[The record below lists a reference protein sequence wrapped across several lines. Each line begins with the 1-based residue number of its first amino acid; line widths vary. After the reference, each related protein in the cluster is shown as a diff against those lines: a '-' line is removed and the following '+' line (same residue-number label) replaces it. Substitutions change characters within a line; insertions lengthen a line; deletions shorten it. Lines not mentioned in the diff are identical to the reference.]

1 MDTLSKAFALILAV
15 LLLYMFPIS
24 ETYERQD
31 DISYIVALNAVTSFV
46 DSARNLGY
54 VSPNMYTDLVQGLEK
69 TGNTYDIVMEHQ
81 HKQYIPVYV
90 YKGESDYQAE
100 HNKRVTA
107 GTRQPTDGTPIFL
120 DRYEVL
126 FNAFPTDD
134 ILKEMFPEYDPAL
147 GDKQP
152 NVLDPDRFYKMS
164 VGDTFKVTVT
174 NTNRTNATVIRDILT
189 GGNTPNER
197 IVIPYGGMVQN
208 EDY

>member
-1 MDTLSKAFALILAV
+1 MDTISKAFALILAV

-31 DISYIVALNAVTSFV
+31 DISYIVALEAVTSFV

-54 VSPNMYTDLVQGLEK
+54 VSPNMYTDMVQALEK

-81 HKQYIPVYV
+81 HKQFIPVYLHQGDPG
-90 YKGESDYQAE
+90 YTAE
-100 HNKRVTA
+100 HNARVTA
-107 GTRQPTDGTPIFL
+107 GTRLATDTTPIFL
-120 DRYEVL
+120 DRYEVQYQ
-126 FNAFPTDD
+126 AFPTGEITK
-134 ILKEMFPEYDPAL
+134 ILFPGYEPAL
-147 GDKQP
+147 GDNQRT
-152 NVLDPDRFYKMS
+152 VLDPTRFYTMS

-174 NTNRTNATVIRDILT
+174 NTNRTNATVVRDILT

-197 IVIPYGGMVQN
+197 IVIPYGGMVEN